1 MNYMADL
8 EDYIAAQLW
17 LNETHF
23 VEIGML
29 RGLAERL
36 NDPKDFSPALVAQY
50 GLWFRA
56 LKAQAPKG
64 DEFVDEV
71 EALLPKNV

>member
-1 MNYMADL
+1 MNYIADL
-8 EDYIAAQLW
+8 EEYIDAQSW
-17 LNETHF
+17 LSEMHA

-29 RGLAERL
+29 RGLAEQL
-36 NDPKDFSPALVAQY
+36 ADPKLFSPAMVAQY

-71 EALLPKNV
+71 EALLPK

>member
-1 MNYMADL
+1 MNYMNDL
-8 EDYIAAQLW
+8 EEYIAAQFW
-17 LNETHF
+17 LSETHA

-29 RGLAERL
+29 RGLAEQL
-36 NDPKDFSPALVAQY
+36 ADPKLFSPAMVAQY

-64 DEFVDEV
+64 DEYVDEV